1 MGSVAAIRI
10 LHKRTLAGVPAAQ
23 LHAVEAELAAGHEAT
38 IGGLNRA
45 VEVGVVDEIISP
57 AETASAIVAAL
68 AAAPIRRGQHKNI
81 PL

>member
-1 MGSVAAIRI
+1 MLIGAHVS
-10 LHKRTLAGVPAAQ
+10 PA
-23 LHAVEAELAAGHEAT
+23 
-38 IGGLNRA
+38 GGLNRA